1 MKRSKAGSKPVK
13 ARFRRASK
21 PKGRSAP
28 KVLSHRAAAPA
39 RKTEVARLTH
49 ELNDSLKR
57 ETATA
62 DVLKVISRSTFDL
75 QAVLDTLVQSA
86 VRLCE
91 ADTVVI
97 GRPKGKTYYW
107 EALHG
112 FSREHAEY
120 AASHPVEIDRGT
132 VAGRVLL
139 ERRIVHVLDVLAD
152 PEYTFERRK
161 YGGRFRTLLGV
172 PLLREG
178 SAIGVISLGRNLVRP
193 FSDKQIQLVTTFA
206 DQAVIAIENVR
217 LLTELRESLQD
228 IGHRPDGGVVKAP
241 LEADGAQ
248 RGVPMRYADTKTDL
262 VA

>member
-1 MKRSKAGSKPVK
+1 VEAMKRRSRAGQRPARARPRKALK
-13 ARFRRASK
+13 R
-21 PKGRSAP
+21 KGGSAP
-28 KVLSHRAAAPA
+28 KAVSPDCSSLAQ
-39 RKTEVARLTH
+39 TEVARLTR
-49 ELNDSLKR
+49 ELSEAL
-57 ETATA
+57 EQQTATSEL
-62 DVLKVISRSTFDL
+62 LKVISRSTFDQ

-86 VRLCE
+86 ARLCE

-139 ERRIVHVLDVLAD
+139 ERKIVHVVDVLAD

-161 YGGRFRTLLGV
+161 VGGRFRTLLGV

-178 SAIGVISLGRNLVRP
+178 SAIGVISLGRSP
-193 FSDKQIQLVTTFA
+193 HSPIKQ
-206 DQAVIAIENVR
+206 
-217 LLTELRESLQD
+217 
-228 IGHRPDGGVVKAP
+228 
-241 LEADGAQ
+241 
-248 RGVPMRYADTKTDL
+248 
-262 VA
+262 